1 MHGFRLYFIMGMPR
15 QLTLALDASQASG
28 SIALFEG
35 DRLSYA
41 SYFNVS
47 ITHSETLMPQ
57 LDAALKLTGFTPAE
71 ISRILLANGPG
82 SFTGLRIGLA
92 TAKGIAY
99 ANRCPLR
106 AFSSLK
112 LAALPRMHCGKNIL
126 SVIDARMKEVYAA
139 LWDEDLNLI
148 QGPEVCPPQEILNWD
163 FGEAW
168 LIGDGS
174 HILPADDRLT
184 ALHPTS
190 LGYVPA
196 IGLYTLDLLSE
207 SDSVYDF
214 DSLADLQPFYLRDF
228 SAQIQRNN

>member
-1 MHGFRLYFIMGMPR
+1 MMDRSR

-28 SIALFEG
+28 SLALFEG
-35 DRLSYA
+35 EALLYA

-57 LDAALKLTGFTPAE
+57 LDNALKLTGFQPAE
-71 ISRILLANGPG
+71 IGKILLANGPG

-99 ANRCPLR
+99 ANRCPLK
-106 AFSSLK
+106 AFSSLQ
-112 LAALPRMHCGKNIL
+112 LAALPRMNCGKNII

-139 LWDEDLNLI
+139 LWDEELNLLH
-148 QGPEVCPPQEILNWD
+148 GPEVCPPEEILNWD
-163 FGEAW
+163 FGDAW

-174 HILPADDRLT
+174 HILPADERLKS
-184 ALHPTS
+184 LHPTA

-196 IGLYTLDLLSE
+196 VGLYTLDALFGAN
-207 SDSVYDF
+207 SVYDF
-214 DSLADLQPFYLRDF
+214 DALADLQPFYLRDF
-228 SAQIQRNN
+228 SAQIKRNG

>member
-1 MHGFRLYFIMGMPR
+1 MVKPR

-35 DRLSYA
+35 ESLLYA

-57 LDAALKLTGFTPAE
+57 LDAALKLTGFAPAE
-71 ISRILLANGPG
+71 VSKILLTNGPG

-99 ANRCPLR
+99 ANRCPLK

-139 LWDEDLNLI
+139 LWDEELNLI
-148 QGPEVCPPQEILNWD
+148 HGPEVCPPQAILDWD
-163 FGEAW
+163 FDNVW

-174 HILPADDRLT
+174 HILPADDRFKS
-184 ALHPTS
+184 LHPNS

-207 SDSVYDF
+207 LDDVYDF
-214 DSLADLQPFYLRDF
+214 ASLADLQPFYLRDF